1 MNSTTTRRT
10 AATVAMASTA
20 AAALTAVSAVAPTA
34 ASAQQADA
42 FPVAATHGAA
52 SGGDVDIALEV
63 AHRKAAAAQYYV
75 DHALEL
81 YQQAA
86 G

>member
-10 AATVAMASTA
+10 AATVAMASTVA
-20 AAALTAVSAVAPTA
+20 AGLVAVSAVVPTA
-34 ASAQQADA
+34 ASAQQADPFA
-42 FPVAATHGAA
+42 GAATHGAG
-52 SGGDVDIALEV
+52 SGGTVDIALEV

>member
-10 AATVAMASTA
+10 AATVAMASTIA
-20 AAALTAVSAVAPTA
+20 TALAVVSAVAPTA
-34 ASAQQADA
+34 ASAQQADP
-42 FPVAATHGAA
+42 FPGAATHGAGSVA
-52 SGGDVDIALEV
+52 TLDIALEV